1 MVTQSVKALAT
12 KHDDLN
18 PNLGTHM
25 VGGEQWLLRLSS
37 ATHMCH
43 DMCASPTHAY
53 VHKPKQVNVKNKLT
67 KKDTIFGHIS
77 QNLTI

>member
-25 VGGEQWLLRLSS
+25 VEREQWLLQLSS
-37 ATHMCH
+37 AMHMCH

-53 VHKPKQVNVKNKLT
+53 VHKPKQVNVKNKIT
-67 KKDTIFGHIS
+67 KKNTIFGHIS
-77 QNLTI
+77 ENLTI

>member
-1 MVTQSVKALAT
+1 MVTQSVKTLAT

-25 VGGEQWLLRLSS
+25 VEREQWLLQLSS
-37 ATHMCH
+37 AMHMCH

-53 VHKPKQVNVKNKLT
+53 VHKPKQVNVKNKIT
-67 KKDTIFGHIS
+67 KKYNFLDIFHKI
-77 QNLTI
+77 